1 MKLLVPLSALALRA
15 VILKTSVPDL
25 HIVKIEP
32 GANVHSMAR
41 HDIYHCLATKMVPQ
55 QHAFSADFA
64 CCFLAATAS
73 SKANVLPKNMAQQD
87 M

>member
-1 MKLLVPLSALALRA
+1 MKLLVPVSALALRA

-41 HDIYHCLATKMVPQ
+41 HISIIV
-55 QHAFSADFA
+55 
-64 CCFLAATAS
+64 
-73 SKANVLPKNMAQQD
+73 
-87 M
+87 